1 MTLSELARL
10 ANVSVSVASKA
21 FSGKEGVSDAMRE
34 HVFAVARAHGC
45 FQQFY
50 NVPYDRP
57 VVAVIVPEV
66 YHAGYV
72 RYIDELKQGL
82 EQRGCTM
89 LLSLGNFDPQMEQT
103 LVKYYTEH
111 GKVDGLVL
119 ISGHIAMPISRNVV
133 CAKLGM
139 LCEGESV
146 DVHIKNDLQYGVDK
160 AVAHL
165 AALGHTR
172 IAYVGEPLTVSKEQ
186 VVQSAIEKAGLPFYK
201 EYMICSSHRF
211 EQAGADGVRRLL
223 ALPQPPTAVLGSYG
237 FITQG
242 ILAELQRQGLSVPRD
257 MSVVSLNDNPDPLD
271 ATLDVAT
278 VREEIK
284 GVCALIVEELT
295 KRLGLLQKMPISHT
309 VPLHFYKGEST
320 APPLS

>member
-21 FSGKEGVSDAMRE
+21 FSGKDGVSEAMRE
-34 HVFAVARAHGC
+34 HVFAVAREYGC

-50 NVPYDRP
+50 NAPYDRP

-103 LVKYYTEH
+103 LIKYYTEH

-119 ISGHIAMPISRNVV
+119 IAGH
-133 CAKLGM
+133 CDL
-139 LCEGESV
+139 SV
-146 DVHIKNDLQYGVDK
+146 DVPFVRTGKSEAMQSGTQLLSDLQGGLDA

-165 AALGHTR
+165 KALGHRR
-172 IAYVGEPLTVSKEQ
+172 IGFVGEPLTVSKEP
-186 VVQSAIEKAGLPFYK
+186 VLREALEKCGLVYDK
-201 EYMICSSHRF
+201 RYVICSQYRF
-211 EQAGADGVRRLL
+211 ERAGADGIAQLL
-223 ALPQPPTAVLGSYG
+223 ALPEPPTAVIGSYG
-237 FITQG
+237 YITQG
-242 ILAELQRQGLSVPRD
+242 MLQELRLRGIEVPSE
-257 MSVVSLNDNPDPLD
+257 MSVVSLTDNPDPLD
-271 ATLDVAT
+271 ALLDVAV
-278 VREEIK
+278 VREETEQI
-284 GVCALIVEELT
+284 CALALEELERQMRT
-295 KRLGLLQKMPISHT
+295 EPKTVISHT
-309 VPLHFYKGEST
+309 VPLRFYPGDSIC
-320 APPLS
+320 PPK